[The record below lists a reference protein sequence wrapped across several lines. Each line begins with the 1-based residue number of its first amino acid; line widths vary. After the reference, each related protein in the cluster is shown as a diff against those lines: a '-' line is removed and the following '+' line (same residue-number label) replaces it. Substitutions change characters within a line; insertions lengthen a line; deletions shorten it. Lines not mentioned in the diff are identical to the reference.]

1 MKTKVYIGI
10 RWKFLAMFVGCIGL
24 TLLFVLLGRLLVTYL
39 INYPPYNRPLIWVI
53 NHIGSQPTAM
63 VLGLSFFV
71 LLYVYATRPFVRH
84 AKELATVLGDMASGR
99 LHASTEVKSADEL
112 GAIAGNINSLSEQM
126 HAYLEEIQHGLTE
139 IAKGHFDYHIPVREN
154 HELGRIADNINAM
167 SEQLSRSIQEERNA
181 EKTKNDLITGVSH
194 DLRTPLT
201 TILGFLE
208 IIDKDRYTDE
218 VELRYYMNIAYE
230 KSLTL
235 KKLVDDLFEYTR
247 INNGMPL
254 HLQEL
259 DVGGFFK
266 QLAEEFVPSLEKT
279 DMALQIH
286 VPEHLVMIR
295 ADGDHLVRAYENL
308 ISNAIKY
315 GSSGKHIDIY
325 IAQEDGHASVRICN
339 YGEPIPKQDLPF
351 IFDRFYRVEKS
362 RSKST
367 GGTGLGLAI
376 TKSIIE
382 VHGGQI
388 SVESSIKQTV
398 FETQFPAAVPP
409 PLD

>member
-10 RWKFLAMFVGCIGL
+10 RWKSLVVFVGCLGL
-24 TLLFVLLGRLLVTYL
+24 TLLFVLLSWLLASSL
-39 INYPPYNRPLIWVI
+39 IVHPPYNWPLRWAI
-53 NHIGSQPTAM
+53 NHIGSKPTAV
-63 VLGLSFFV
+63 VLGVLFFMFP
-71 LLYVYATRPFVRH
+71 YIAATRSFVRN
-84 AKELATVLGDMASGR
+84 AKELGVVLENMASGR
-99 LHASTEVKSADEL
+99 LYASADVKTADEL
-112 GAIAGNINSLSEQM
+112 GTIALNINSFSEQM
-126 HAYLEEIQHGLTE
+126 HSYLEEIHHGLTE
-139 IAKGHFDYHIPVREN
+139 IAKGHFDYQIPVRLN
-154 HELGRIADNINAM
+154 HELGRIADSINAM
-167 SEQLSRSIQEERNA
+167 SKQLNRSIQEERNA
-181 EKTKNDLITGVSH
+181 ERTKNDLITGVSH

-259 DVGGFFK
+259 DVGGFFQ
-266 QLAEEFVPSLEKT
+266 QLAEEFVPSLEKAG
-279 DMALQIH
+279 MILQIH
-286 VPEHLVMIR
+286 PPEQPVTIR

-315 GSSGKHIDIY
+315 GSSSKYIDIY
-325 IAQEDGHASVRICN
+325 IAQEDRHTNVRICN
-339 YGEPIPKQDLPF
+339 YGEPIPKQDLPY
-351 IFDRFYRVEKS
+351 IFERFYRVEKS
-362 RSKST
+362 RSKAT

-388 SVESSIKQTV
+388 SVESSTKQTV
-398 FETQFPAAVPP
+398 FETRIPAAVPSSI
-409 PLD
+409 